1 MHIKEYIYKEINIM
15 RNYLVKR
22 NNEGNDLDFL
32 DDAFNSFF
40 KPMFYE
46 EKFNT
51 MKTDIK
57 ETETGYVMD
66 IEVPGFD
73 KKDVNI
79 SLKDGYLTITAE
91 KKESEEDKKHNYL
104 RKERSTSLSRSY
116 YVGDVAKESVKAK
129 YDNGVLTIEIPK
141 EEPKKELTHNIEIE

>member
-1 MHIKEYIYKEINIM
+1 MK
-15 RNYLVKR
+15 NYLVRR
-22 NNEGNDLDFL
+22 NNENNNLDFF

-40 KPMFYE
+40 KPMFYD
-46 EKFNT
+46 EKFDS

-57 ETETGYVMD
+57 ETENSYLMD

-91 KKESEEDKKHNYL
+91 KKETEEDKKHNYL
-104 RKERSTSLSRSY
+104 RRERSASLSRSY

-129 YDNGVLTIEIPK
+129 YENGMLMIEIPK
-141 EEPKKELTHNIEIE
+141 EETKKEITHNIEIQ

>member
-1 MHIKEYIYKEINIM
+1 M

-22 NNEGNDLDFL
+22 NNEGNSLDFF
-32 DDAFNSFF
+32 DDAFDSLF

-57 ETETGYVMD
+57 EREDSYVMD
-66 IEVPGFD
+66 VEIPGFD

-91 KKESEEDKKHNYL
+91 KKEEDNGKKENYV
-104 RKERSTSLSRSY
+104 RRERSTSLSRSY

-129 YDNGVLTIEIPK
+129 YENGVLSIEIPK
-141 EEPKKELTHNIEIE
+141 EQEKKELTNNIEIE

>member
-1 MHIKEYIYKEINIM
+1 M

-22 NNEGNDLDFL
+22 NNEGNGLDFF
-32 DDAFNSFF
+32 DDAFDSLF

-57 ETETGYVMD
+57 ERENSYVMD
-66 IEVPGFD
+66 VEIPGFD

-91 KKESEEDKKHNYL
+91 KKEEDNGKKENYV
-104 RKERSTSLSRSY
+104 RRERSTSLSRSY
-116 YVGDVAKESVKAK
+116 YVGDVDKDAVKAK
-129 YDNGVLTIEIPK
+129 YETGVLTVEIPK
-141 EEPKKELTHNIEIE
+141 EKPALPESHNIAID

>member
-1 MHIKEYIYKEINIM
+1 M

-22 NNEGNDLDFL
+22 NNEGNGLDFF
-32 DDAFNSFF
+32 DDAFDSLF

-57 ETETGYVMD
+57 ERENSYVMD
-66 IEVPGFD
+66 VEIPGFD

-91 KKESEEDKKHNYL
+91 KKEEDNGKKENYV
-104 RKERSTSLSRSY
+104 RRERSTSLSRSY

-129 YDNGVLTIEIPK
+129 YENGVCRLKFRKSRKRKNSLT
-141 EEPKKELTHNIEIE
+141 T

>member
-1 MHIKEYIYKEINIM
+1 M

-22 NNEGNDLDFL
+22 NNEGNSLDFF
-32 DDAFNSFF
+32 DDAFDSLF

-57 ETETGYVMD
+57 EREDSYVMD
-66 IEVPGFD
+66 VEIPGFD

-91 KKESEEDKKHNYL
+91 KKEEDNGKKENYV
-104 RKERSTSLSRSY
+104 RRERSTSLSRSY

-129 YDNGVLTIEIPK
+129 YENGVLSIEIPK
-141 EEPKKELTHNIEIE
+141 EQEKKERTHNIEIE